1 MTQHLRTLI
10 ELLASGGWEHQAGTQ
25 LADIVRQIVEQYRH
39 SGWLEVIGRAETL
52 VSVLGEF
59 LRDTPPLQRL
69 LPVLQTAQGL
79 VTLLEQGQQ
88 LSTLDINLL
97 PAAPHEWLF
106 VLVEEDAGAGSVDIA
121 LATTLRALGFVVE
134 RQLAAHVLPFLRQR
148 HPKLAQVIVLSS
160 AEWLTAQAAAL
171 SALSLPAAPAATAP
185 LFVAVLNDNDLAP
198 QLAAR
203 QAGAQ
208 VLLDAPVSCAQLLSE
223 LTGLA
228 WSPRQPYRVLVL
240 DALPQLSDHTAH
252 LHAAGCE
259 VLVGSEPAEVWT
271 QIFEFAPEMCVV
283 NTTLP
288 TCRGSDVMALLHRH
302 KRFARLPVIY
312 LATTDNQQLAACDA
326 NGEARLFVPV
336 TVPQLTL
343 ATVTRARQ
351 FRRFETIYE
360 QRRRAW
366 RELSDLKKA
375 LDRHAIVSVSST
387 DGTILS
393 VNSKFCD
400 ISGYRREE
408 LIGRNHRLIKS
419 GYHPPTLFEGMWRT
433 ITRGHIW
440 QGEVKNRSKD
450 GSAYWVQATIA
461 PILNADGQPERYISI
476 RTDITEQKRLLS
488 EQKRDGRLL
497 ELQRQALAQFIATQ
511 DLAATSSLLLDGL
524 LILTKSAHGLI
535 LEVYE
540 QADGSQ
546 GFRPQAI
553 SGIAW
558 TEHTYHLLDLAQRNG
573 MVFQDIHNLFGTIL
587 EAGAAVIVNDFDASR
602 QTAPFPPGHPPIH
615 AFLGMPIRIDD
626 HLLGVV
632 GLANRP
638 GGYDQTEVDFLHSLT
653 ATYASILDAARQRA
667 VAQQVIQELTQ
678 GRVDTA
684 PPRATSLSNPA
695 LPPLILIAEDN
706 STNQILLKMQLELLG
721 YRVDIADN
729 GVSAIAKWKAGAH
742 DLLLTDLNMP
752 GMDGIA
758 LARSIRAGEQEQGGY
773 LPILALTA
781 AALPEV
787 KAQCLTAGIN
797 DVLYKPITLT
807 ALQERLVRWLPQYVV
822 RPAPDTAPPALV
834 TTDVTAIL
842 DSSHLIRILGQLSPP
857 HMQEL
862 VDLFTA
868 TTRTDLNCARQLL
881 RTGAARDLALLMHKL
896 KSSAQV
902 IGAFY
907 FATQAN
913 RLEMAVNAGRLDAVL
928 PLLTELEHALNDVE
942 TLNERIHAAP
952 AEVRPLAEV
961 SPCLPP
967 ELRPYN
973 ALIIDDD
980 PIVRRQT
987 SLLLTALGITEV
999 LTVTNGEAALLTI
1012 ERAGST
1018 GIDLLITDLK
1028 MPGMDGIEFLRCLAH
1043 AGYPGDL
1050 IIASGVDAQLLHTVA
1065 DLARSKGLHLRGA
1078 VRKPLT
1084 REVLTELLTATR
1096 RQLMRQSVPVLAPE
1110 ITPADLGEGMSL
1122 DEFSMVFQPKVDANT
1137 LEVIGVEA
1145 LARWQRGGQMIRPDL
1160 FISAAERYGLI
1171 APLSRRLLEKTVQD
1185 CDTLIAA
1192 GFRLMIAFNLSAT
1205 WLSDIHL
1212 PEFIVE
1218 SLQASQLLPEHLI
1231 LEITETTILSDLD
1244 ISMDVLTR
1252 LRIKGFKLSID
1263 DFGTGYSSMEQLQR
1277 IPFGEL
1283 KIDRSFVQ
1291 GAAERPA
1298 VRAILA
1304 ASIDMAH
1311 KLNLTTVA
1319 EGVETQADLDLVRGL
1334 GCDLVQGWLIAKAM
1348 PMPELIAWLRQRE
1361 AE

>member
-10 ELLASGGWEHQAGTQ
+10 ELLTSGGWEHQSGAQ
-25 LADIVRQIVEQYRH
+25 LADVARQILERYR
-39 SGWLEVIGRAETL
+39 STGWLEVIGRAETL

-59 LRDTPPLQRL
+59 LRDAPPSQRL
-69 LPVLQTAQGL
+69 APVLQMAEGL
-79 VTLLEQGQQ
+79 ATLLEQGQQ
-88 LSTLDINLL
+88 LSTLNLSLL

-106 VLVEEDAGAGSVDIA
+106 VLVEEDAGAASVEIA
-121 LATTLRALGFVVE
+121 LSTTLRALGFVVE

-148 HPKLAQVIVLSS
+148 HTKLAQVIVLSS
-160 AEWLTAQAAAL
+160 AEWLTAHAAAL
-171 SALSLPAAPAATAP
+171 AALCPAPAPTTEVP
-185 LFVAVLNDNDLAP
+185 LFVAVLHDNDFAP

-208 VLLDAPVSCAQLLSE
+208 VLLDAPVSCEQLLSE

-240 DALPQLSDHTAH
+240 DAPPQLSQHITH
-252 LHAAGCE
+252 LRAAGCD
-259 VLVGSEPAEVWT
+259 VLAGSEPAEVWT
-271 QIFEFAPEMCVV
+271 QVFDFAPEMCVV
-283 NTTLP
+283 NVTLP
-288 TCRGSDVMALLHRH
+288 TCCGSDVMALLHRH
-302 KRFARLPVIY
+302 KRFARLPVTY
-312 LATTDNQQLAACDA
+312 LATADTQQLAACDA
-326 NGEARLFVPV
+326 NGEPQLFVPV
-336 TVPQLTL
+336 TAPQLTL

-375 LDRHAIVSVSST
+375 LDRHAIVSVASA

-419 GYHPPTLFEGMWRT
+419 GYHPPALFEGMWRT

-488 EQKRDGRLL
+488 EQKRQGRLL

-511 DLAATSSLLLDGL
+511 DLAATASLLLDGV

-535 LEVYE
+535 LEVSE
-540 QADGSQ
+540 QLDGSQ
-546 GFRPQAI
+546 EFHPQAI

-558 TEHTYHLLDLAQRNG
+558 NEQTHQLLEATQRDG
-573 MVFQDIHNLFGTIL
+573 MAFQNMHNLFGAISR
-587 EAGAAVIVNDFDASR
+587 AGAAVIVNDFEQKSDLIPSLV
-602 QTAPFPPGHPPIH
+602 GHPHIH
-615 AFLGMPIRIDD
+615 NFLGMPIRSGEQ
-626 HLLGVV
+626 LLGIV

-638 GGYDQTEVDFLHSLT
+638 DGYAQSEIDFLQTLT
-653 ATYASILDAARQRA
+653 ATYASIIEAARFKA
-667 VAQQVIQELTQ
+667 VQQQVIQELTQ
-678 GRVDTA
+678 ACDTRRSVGIPADVASAVA
-684 PPRATSLSNPA
+684 PARGYH
-695 LPPLILIAEDN
+695 ILIAEDN
-706 STNQILLKMQLELLG
+706 ATNQLLLRMQLELLG
-721 YRVDIADN
+721 YQVDIADD
-729 GVSAIAKWKAGAH
+729 GVGAIAKWKTGGY

-752 GMDGIA
+752 GMDGVA

-773 LPILALTA
+773 LPILAITA
-781 AALPEV
+781 SNHPDITARCLGAGMNEV
-787 KAQCLTAGIN
+787 LH
-797 DVLYKPITLT
+797 KPLD
-807 ALQERLVRWLPQYVV
+807 LEDLRQRLLHWLPS
-822 RPAPDTAPPALV
+822 RPAAPVA
-834 TTDVTAIL
+834 TDKQLSSTDFGAIL
-842 DSSHLIRILGQLSPP
+842 DPAHLIHILGHLS
-857 HMQEL
+857 QTQALEL
-862 VDLFTA
+862 VHLFT
-868 TTRTDLNCARQLL
+868 TTARADLS
-881 RTGAARDLALLMHKL
+881 TGAQALREHDGRALALLMHKL
-896 KSSAQV
+896 KSSARMV
-902 IGAFY
+902 GAFH
-907 FATQAN
+907 FATLAE
-913 RLEMAVNAGRLDAVL
+913 RLETATNAGRLDAAVL
-928 PLLTELEHALNDVE
+928 LLTELEHALSDVE
-942 TLNERIHAAP
+942 AVSERISVTP
-952 AEVRPLAEV
+952 NMETPQI
-961 SPCLPP
+961 PLPP

-980 PIVRRQT
+980 PLVRRQT
-987 SLLLTALGITEV
+987 SLLLTTIGVTEII
-999 LTVTNGEAALLTI
+999 TVTNGEAALLAI

-1096 RQLMRQSVPVLAPE
+1096 RQLMRHSMPVLAPE
-1110 ITPADLGEGMSL
+1110 ITPADLREGMAL

-1145 LARWQRGGQMIRPDL
+1145 LARWQHGGQMIRPDL

-1185 CDTLIAA
+1185 CDALITA
-1192 GFRLMIAFNLSAT
+1192 GFRLVIAFNLSAT

-1319 EGVETQADLDLVRGL
+1319 EGVETQADLDLIRGL

-1348 PMPELIAWLRQRE
+1348 PMPELITWLQQRA

>member
-10 ELLASGGWEHQAGTQ
+10 ELLTSGGWEHQSGAQ
-25 LADIVRQIVEQYRH
+25 LADVGRQILERYR
-39 SGWLEVIGRAETL
+39 STGWLEVIGRAETL

-69 LPVLQTAQGL
+69 VPVLQMAEEL
-79 VTLLEQGQQ
+79 ATLLEQGQH
-88 LSTLDINLL
+88 LSTLDLNLL

-106 VLVEEDAGAGSVDIA
+106 VLVEEDAGAASVEVA
-121 LATTLRALGFVVE
+121 LSTTLRALGFVVE

-148 HPKLAQVIVLSS
+148 QTKLAQVIVLSS
-160 AEWLTAQAAAL
+160 AEWLTEHAAAL
-171 SALSLPAAPAATAP
+171 SALCPPSATEVP
-185 LFVAVLNDNDLAP
+185 LFVAVLSSNDFAP

-208 VLLDAPVSCAQLLSE
+208 VLLDAPVSCEQLLSE

-240 DALPQLSDHTAH
+240 DAPPQLSQHITH
-252 LHAAGCE
+252 LRAAGCD
-259 VLVGSEPAEVWT
+259 VLAGSEPAEVWT
-271 QIFEFAPEMCVV
+271 QVFDFAPEMCVV
-283 NTTLP
+283 NVTLP

-302 KRFARLPVIY
+302 KRFARLPVTY
-312 LATTDNQQLAACDA
+312 LATADTQQLAACDA
-326 NGEARLFVPV
+326 NGEPQLFVPV
-336 TVPQLTL
+336 TAPQLTL

-387 DGTILS
+387 DGTIIS

-419 GYHPPTLFEGMWRT
+419 GYHPPALFEGMWRT

-540 QADGSQ
+540 QPDGSQ

-587 EAGAAVIVNDFDASR
+587 EAGAAVIVNDFETSR
-602 QTAPFPPGHPPIH
+602 QTTPFPTGHPPIH
-615 AFLGMPIRIDD
+615 AFLGMPIRTGD

-653 ATYASILDAARQRA
+653 STYASILDAARQRA

-678 GRVDTA
+678 GRATA
-684 PPRATSLSNPA
+684 QPRAAAPLNPA

-706 STNQILLKMQLELLG
+706 PTNQILLKMQLELLG

-729 GVSAIAKWKAGAH
+729 GVSAIAKWKAGTH

-752 GMDGIA
+752 GMDGMA

-781 AALPEV
+781 AVLPEV
-787 KAQCLTAGIN
+787 KAQCLAAGIN

-807 ALQERLVRWLPQYVV
+807 ALQDRLVQWLPQYVA
-822 RPAPDTAPPALV
+822 RPVPDAATTTALV

-842 DSSHLIRILGQLSPP
+842 DTSHLIRILGQLSPP

-881 RTGAARDLALLMHKL
+881 RSGAARDLALLMHKL

-913 RLEMAVNAGRLDAVL
+913 RLETAVNAGRLDAVL

-952 AEVRPLAEV
+952 TEVRPLAEV
-961 SPCLPP
+961 SPCLPS

-987 SLLLTALGITEV
+987 SLLLTALGISEV

-1096 RQLMRQSVPVLAPE
+1096 RQLMRHSMPVLAPE
-1110 ITPADLGEGMSL
+1110 ITPADLREGIAL

-1145 LARWQRGGQMIRPDL
+1145 LARWQHGGQMIRPDL

-1185 CDTLIAA
+1185 CDALITA
-1192 GFRLMIAFNLSAT
+1192 GFRLVIAFNLSAT

-1319 EGVETQADLDLVRGL
+1319 EGVETQADLDLIRGL

-1348 PMPELIAWLRQRE
+1348 PMPELITWLQQRA